1 MNSLYNQLNPQNQQ
15 VQNNKGIQQIIQMA
29 KSGNNPQQLL
39 NNLAGQNPQLNQAMQ
54 LINSGKITPKQLF
67 MNMANQ
73 QGINPNDI
81 ISMLK

>member
-1 MNSLYNQLNPQNQQ
+1 MNSLYNQLNQTNQPA
-15 VQNNKGIQQIIQMA
+15 QNNVIQKIIQMA

-39 NNLAGQNPQLNQAMQ
+39 NSLVGQNPQLNQVMQ
-54 LINSGKITPKQLF
+54 LVNSGKMTPKQIF

-73 QGINPNDI
+73 QGVNPNDI

>member
-1 MNSLYNQLNPQNQQ
+1 MNSLYNQLNQTNQPA
-15 VQNNKGIQQIIQMA
+15 QNNVIQKIIQMA

-39 NNLAGQNPQLNQAMQ
+39 NSLAGQNPQLNQVMQ
-54 LINSGKITPKQLF
+54 IVNSGKMTPKQIF

-73 QGINPNDI
+73 QGVNPNDI

>member
-1 MNSLYNQLNPQNQQ
+1 MNSLYNQLNQTNQPA
-15 VQNNKGIQQIIQMA
+15 QNNVIQKIIQMA

-39 NNLAGQNPQLNQAMQ
+39 NSLAGQNPQLNQVMH
-54 LINSGKITPKQLF
+54 LVNSGKMTPKQIF

-73 QGINPNDI
+73 QGVNPNDI

>member
-1 MNSLYNQLNPQNQQ
+1 MNSLYNQLNQTNQPS
-15 VQNNKGIQQIIQMA
+15 QNNVIQKIIQMA

-39 NNLAGQNPQLNQAMQ
+39 NSLAGQNPQLNQVMQ
-54 LINSGKITPKQLF
+54 LVNSGKMTPKQIF

-73 QGINPNDI
+73 QGVNPNDI

>member
-1 MNSLYNQLNPQNQQ
+1 MNSLYNQLNQTNQPS
-15 VQNNKGIQQIIQMA
+15 QNNGIQKIIQMA

-39 NNLAGQNPQLNQAMQ
+39 NSLAGQNPQLNQVMQ
-54 LINSGKITPKQLF
+54 LVNSGKMTPKQIF

-73 QGINPNDI
+73 QGVNPNDI

>member
-1 MNSLYNQLNPQNQQ
+1 MNSLYNQLNQTNQPA
-15 VQNNKGIQQIIQMA
+15 QNNAIQKIIQMA

-39 NNLAGQNPQLNQAMQ
+39 NSLAGQNPQLNQVMQ
-54 LINSGKITPKQLF
+54 LVNSGKMTPKQIF

-73 QGINPNDI
+73 QGVNPNDI

>member
-1 MNSLYNQLNPQNQQ
+1 MNSLYNQLNQTNQTA
-15 VQNNKGIQQIIQMA
+15 QNNVIQKIIQMA

-39 NNLAGQNPQLNQAMQ
+39 NSLAGQNPQLNQVMQ
-54 LINSGKITPKQLF
+54 LVNSGKMTPKQIF

-73 QGINPNDI
+73 QGVNPNDI

>member
-1 MNSLYNQLNPQNQQ
+1 MNSLYNQLNQTNQLA
-15 VQNNKGIQQIIQMA
+15 QNNVIQKIIQIA

-39 NNLAGQNPQLNQAMQ
+39 NSLAGQNPQLNQVMQ
-54 LINSGKITPKQLF
+54 LVNSGKMTPKQIF

-73 QGINPNDI
+73 QGVNPNDI

>member
-1 MNSLYNQLNPQNQQ
+1 MNSLYNQLNQTNQLA
-15 VQNNKGIQQIIQMA
+15 QNNVIQKIIQMA

-39 NNLAGQNPQLNQAMQ
+39 NSLAGQNPQLNQVMQ
-54 LINSGKITPKQLF
+54 LVNSGKMTPKQIF

-73 QGINPNDI
+73 QGVNPNDI

>member
-1 MNSLYNQLNPQNQQ
+1 MNSLYNQLNQTNQPS
-15 VQNNKGIQQIIQMA
+15 QNNGIQKIIQTA
-29 KSGNNPQQLL
+29 KSGNSPQQLL
-39 NNLAGQNPQLNQAMQ
+39 NSLAGQNPQLNQVMQ
-54 LINSGKITPKQLF
+54 LVNSGKITPKQLF

>member
-1 MNSLYNQLNPQNQQ
+1 MNSLYNQLNQTNQLSQNS
-15 VQNNKGIQQIIQMA
+15 GIQKIIQMA

-39 NNLAGQNPQLNQAMQ
+39 NSLAGQNPQLNQVMQ
-54 LINSGKITPKQLF
+54 LVNSGKITPKQIF

-73 QGINPNDI
+73 QGVNPNDI

>member
-1 MNSLYNQLNPQNQQ
+1 MNSLYNQLNQTNQPA
-15 VQNNKGIQQIIQMA
+15 QNNVIQKIIQIA

-39 NNLAGQNPQLNQAMQ
+39 NSLAGQNPQLNQVMQ
-54 LINSGKITPKQLF
+54 LVNSGKITPKQIF

-73 QGINPNDI
+73 QGVNPNDI

>member
-1 MNSLYNQLNPQNQQ
+1 MNSLYNQLNQTNQLS
-15 VQNNKGIQQIIQMA
+15 QNNVIQKIIQMA

-39 NNLAGQNPQLNQAMQ
+39 NSLAGQNPQLNQVMQ
-54 LINSGKITPKQLF
+54 LVNSGKMTPKQIF

-73 QGINPNDI
+73 QGVNPNDI

>member
-1 MNSLYNQLNPQNQQ
+1 MNSLYNQLNQTNQLSQNS
-15 VQNNKGIQQIIQMA
+15 GIQKIIQMA

-39 NNLAGQNPQLNQAMQ
+39 NSLAGQNPQLNQVMQ
-54 LINSGKITPKQLF
+54 LVNSGKMTPKQIF

-73 QGINPNDI
+73 QGVNPNDI

>member
-1 MNSLYNQLNPQNQQ
+1 MNSLYNQLKQTNQPA
-15 VQNNKGIQQIIQMA
+15 QNNVIQKIIQMA

-39 NNLAGQNPQLNQAMQ
+39 NSLAGQNPQLNQVMQ
-54 LINSGKITPKQLF
+54 LINSGKMTPKQIF

-73 QGINPNDI
+73 QGVNPNDI

>member
-1 MNSLYNQLNPQNQQ
+1 MNSLYNQLNQTNQPS
-15 VQNNKGIQQIIQMA
+15 QNNVIQKIIQMA

-39 NNLAGQNPQLNQAMQ
+39 NSLAVQNPQLNQVMQ
-54 LINSGKITPKQLF
+54 LVNSGKMTPKQIF

-73 QGINPNDI
+73 QGVNPNDI

>member
-1 MNSLYNQLNPQNQQ
+1 MNSLYNQLNQTNQT
-15 VQNNKGIQQIIQMA
+15 VQNNGIQKIIQIA

-39 NNLAGQNPQLNQAMQ
+39 NSLAGQNPQLNQVMQ
-54 LINSGKITPKQLF
+54 LVNSGKMTPKQIF

-73 QGINPNDI
+73 QGVNPNDI

>member
-1 MNSLYNQLNPQNQQ
+1 
-15 VQNNKGIQQIIQMA
+15 MA

-39 NNLAGQNPQLNQAMQ
+39 NSLAGQNPQLNQVMQ
-54 LINSGKITPKQLF
+54 LVNSGKMTPKQIF

-73 QGINPNDI
+73 QGVNPNDI

>member
-1 MNSLYNQLNPQNQQ
+1 MNSLYNQLNQTNQPA
-15 VQNNKGIQQIIQMA
+15 QNNVIQKIIQMA

-39 NNLAGQNPQLNQAMQ
+39 NSLAGQNPQLNQVMQ
-54 LINSGKITPKQLF
+54 LVNSGKMTPKQIF

-73 QGINPNDI
+73 QGVNPNDI

>member
-1 MNSLYNQLNPQNQQ
+1 MNSLYNQLNQTNQP
-15 VQNNKGIQQIIQMA
+15 VQNNVIQKIIQMA

-39 NNLAGQNPQLNQAMQ
+39 NSLAGQNPQLNQVMQ
-54 LINSGKITPKQLF
+54 LVNSGKMTPKQIF

-73 QGINPNDI
+73 QGVNPNDI

>member
-1 MNSLYNQLNPQNQQ
+1 MNSLYNQLNQTNQPA
-15 VQNNKGIQQIIQMA
+15 QNNAIQKIIQMA

-39 NNLAGQNPQLNQAMQ
+39 NSLAGQNTQLNQVMQ
-54 LINSGKITPKQLF
+54 LVNSGKMTPKQIF

-73 QGINPNDI
+73 QGVNPNDI

>member
-1 MNSLYNQLNPQNQQ
+1 MNSLYNQLNQTNQLS
-15 VQNNKGIQQIIQMA
+15 QNNVIQKIIQMA

-39 NNLAGQNPQLNQAMQ
+39 NSLAGQNPQLNQVMQ
-54 LINSGKITPKQLF
+54 IVNSGKMTPKQIF

-73 QGINPNDI
+73 QGVNPNDI